1 MSCSGAS
8 ETGSVPRGCF
18 GQLASTRHVVPP
30 HLRSKSILLSSFL
43 HSSCFPSTQA
53 SAFRSRIGRSHRRV
67 GVRGLRGGA
76 FLTCRCECFIRPSCS
91 AAMLHCIPTTR
102 LQRSSVLRPRSCT
115 PLLHCI
121 YAPALVFGLLGLVSG
136 AVGVCTSTILAR
148 DLK

>member
-1 MSCSGAS
+1 VLRGIRNGQRAERMFRATRLNPPRCPTAS
-8 ETGSVPRGCF
+8 PLEIHPSLILPA
-18 GQLASTRHVVPP
+18 L
-30 HLRSKSILLSSFL
+30 LLLSI
-43 HSSCFPSTQA
+43 HS
-53 SAFRSRIGRSHRRV
+53 
-67 GVRGLRGGA
+67 GVRVSLKDWPQPPAGRRPWPAGGA